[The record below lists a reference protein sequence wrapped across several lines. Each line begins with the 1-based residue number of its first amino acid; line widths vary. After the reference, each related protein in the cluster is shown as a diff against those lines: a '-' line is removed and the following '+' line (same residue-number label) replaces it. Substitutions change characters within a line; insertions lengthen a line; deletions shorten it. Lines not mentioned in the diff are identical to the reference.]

1 MTMAQHAL
9 LILFWTVLGACVG
22 SFLNV
27 CVYRIPRRM
36 SVLRPRSRCPRCG
49 SAIPARHNVP
59 ILGWLILRGRC
70 RDCRGPIPWRYP
82 AVELGVGLLFASP
95 YILAVSLYRGDPW
108 EAIGAGRTLALLLA
122 SWTVAVMGL
131 FAAMVGFES
140 RRSFSG
146 RRAAAPRRGAGGCGA
161 PASSVLRS

>member
-1 MTMAQHAL
+1 MTMAQHVV

-49 SAIPARHNVP
+49 FAILARHNVP
-59 ILGWLILRGRC
+59 VLGWLILRGRC
-70 RDCRGPIPWRYP
+70 RDCRGPIPGRYP

-108 EAIGAGRTLALLLA
+108 EAIGVGRMMALLLA
-122 SWTVAVMGL
+122 SWTVAVLGL
-131 FAAMVGFES
+131 FAALVRLET

-146 RRAAAPRRGAGGCGA
+146 HRAAVPRRAAAGCGG
-161 PASSVLRS
+161 PASSVPRS